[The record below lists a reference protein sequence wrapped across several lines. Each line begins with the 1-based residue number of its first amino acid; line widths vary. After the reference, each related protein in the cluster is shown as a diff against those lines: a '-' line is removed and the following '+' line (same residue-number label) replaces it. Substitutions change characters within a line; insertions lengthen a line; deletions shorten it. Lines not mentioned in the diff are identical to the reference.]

1 MSTLKL
7 FLQFEG
13 HRPVELIQIPED
25 SDPDVVL
32 AAAAALGANVED
44 AFVFGGDNDDNPL
57 NRKKPLARQGVRD
70 KSRVHVHR
78 CKKIRAFLN
87 YADEQPRHHDFSPA
101 TTVDEV
107 KRWYVDK
114 LKMSP
119 VDATEHVL
127 QITDTTDRPDPDV
140 QIGAL
145 VLGRCDVNFAL
156 VPIKRV
162 EG

>member
-13 HRPVELIQIPED
+13 HRPVELIQV
-25 SDPDVVL
+25 PDDAHPGAVL

-44 AFVFGGDNDDNPL
+44 AFVFGGDNDDNTL
-57 NRKKPLARQGVRD
+57 NSKKSLVRQGVAN

-87 YADEQPRHHDFSPA
+87 YADEDPRHHDFSPS

-107 KRWYVDK
+107 KEWYVDK

-145 VLGRCDVNFAL
+145 VSGRCDVNFTL

>member
-1 MSTLKL
+1 MRNLKISHQLLGMVALLTL
-7 FLQFEG
+7 
-13 HRPVELIQIPED
+13 
-25 SDPDVVL
+25 
-32 AAAAALGANVED
+32 
-44 AFVFGGDNDDNPL
+44 AFVSITYY
-57 NRKKPLARQGVRD
+57 QVR
-70 KSRVHVHR
+70 SSAGA
-78 CKKIRAFLN
+78 I
-87 YADEQPRHHDFSPA
+87 YADISAFKA
-101 TTVDEV
+101 TVDEV
-107 KRWYVDK
+107 KQWYVDK

-145 VLGRCDVNFAL
+145 ISGRCDVTFTL

>member
-1 MSTLKL
+1 MSELKL

-13 HRPVELIQIPED
+13 HRPIELIKVAED
-25 SDPDVVL
+25 ATPDAVL
-32 AAAAALGANVED
+32 KAAAALGADIGE
-44 AFVFGGDNDDNPL
+44 AFVFAGHDENSLNP
-57 NRKKPLARQGVRD
+57 KKPLRQQGVED
-70 KSRVHVHR
+70 KARVHVHR

-87 YADEQPRHHDFSPA
+87 YADERERHHDFAPSA
-101 TTVDEV
+101 TVDQV

-114 LKMSP
+114 LDMSA

-127 QITDTTDRPDPDV
+127 QRTDTTDRPDPDV

-145 VLGRCDVNFAL
+145 VTGRCEVRFTL